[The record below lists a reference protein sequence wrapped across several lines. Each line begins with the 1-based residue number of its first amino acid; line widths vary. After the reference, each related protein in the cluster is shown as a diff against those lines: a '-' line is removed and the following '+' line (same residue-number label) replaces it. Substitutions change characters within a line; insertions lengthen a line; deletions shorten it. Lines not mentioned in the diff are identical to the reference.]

1 MIGKCK
7 NWHGEKPIYKIIR
20 RTVYP
25 GKRSSKGF
33 AAAMAVK
40 LIIAPEVEFDI
51 IEAYTWYEERR
62 AGLGEEFL
70 SCIDACIHAIC
81 RAPELYAVVHQGD
94 SCDVFLTQS
103 STSMSIAR

>member
-1 MIGKCK
+1 
-7 NWHGEKPIYKIIR
+7 
-20 RTVYP
+20 
-25 GKRSSKGF
+25 
-33 AAAMAVK
+33 MAVK